1 MCSCK
6 VRSDMF
12 KILADIAIEVKIS
25 QMWGLS
31 VGICIFY
38 NILKLSCFVS
48 ELLEKDISNV
58 VIQCG

>member
-1 MCSCK
+1 
-6 VRSDMF
+6 MF